1 MVLTER
7 KTKAERREEILD
19 AAVAEFAAK
28 GLHGASTDE
37 IARLAGISQ
46 PYVFRLFG
54 TKKELYMAVV
64 ARCFRQT
71 LEIFQRAAEG
81 KRGEDALAAIGLA
94 YGELLQSDRIYLRA
108 QMQAYAACEDPE
120 ICAVV
125 RARLRR
131 PRELRRTGRRQLVGG
146 AGGVLLARDAHERPL
161 LDGRDHRGLGREA
174 RRGLQD
180 RPVTVLFFS
189 FGGK

>member
-1 MVLTER
+1 MVATTER
-7 KTKAERREEILD
+7 KSKDERREDILD
-19 AAVAEFAAK
+19 AAIAEFAAK

-54 TKKELYMAVV
+54 TKKDLYLAVIS
-64 ARCFRQT
+64 RCFRQT

-81 KRGEDALAAIGLA
+81 KRGAEALYAIGAA
-94 YGELLQSDRIYLRA
+94 YGELLGSDRVYLRA

-125 RARLRR
+125 RAGYGDLVNYVQRVSGAGSE
-131 PRELRRTGRRQLVGG
+131 ELASFFSGGMFMNVLSSMDASAEDWGRRLVEGCK
-146 AGGVLLARDAHERPL
+146 ET
-161 LDGRDHRGLGREA
+161 E
-174 RRGLQD
+174 
-180 RPVTVLFFS
+180 
-189 FGGK
+189 

>member
-19 AAVAEFAAK
+19 AAIAEFAEK

-81 KRGEDALAAIGLA
+81 KRGEDALAAIGHGLW
-94 YGELLQSDRIYLRA
+94 RA
-108 QMQAYAACEDPE
+108 AA
-120 ICAVV
+120 V
-125 RARLRR
+125 RPHLPAGPDAGAMPPARTRR
-131 PRELRRTGRRQLVGG
+131 SAPSSET
-146 AGGVLLARDAHERPL
+146 ATA
-161 LDGRDHRGLGREA
+161 
-174 RRGLQD
+174 
-180 RPVTVLFFS
+180 TS
-189 FGGK
+189 